1 MDKLIDKKFIKD
13 YGTDDN
19 KSYIFEFEFQN
30 GGKAQSFVKDR
41 DARDWVVGRDYNV
54 EFTPNGTYL
63 QKVKMIKENKFG
75 GGGGNPKAAEYA
87 LKGTI
92 LQCMT
97 QLVIS
102 GHVEKKDLIAG
113 AKKAYL
119 ELKDL

>member
-54 EFTPNGTYL
+54 EFTPNGTFM